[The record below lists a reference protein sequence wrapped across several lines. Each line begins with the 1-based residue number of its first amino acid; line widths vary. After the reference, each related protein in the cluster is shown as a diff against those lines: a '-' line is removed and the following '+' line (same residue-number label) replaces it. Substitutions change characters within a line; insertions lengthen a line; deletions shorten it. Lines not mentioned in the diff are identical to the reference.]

1 MSIDIRLDEFPK
13 GSEIKARGGGECL
26 PPTACDIT
34 FSTSVR
40 AFPLLAYADS
50 LKKNGGYSV
59 RIRMGVASCMVSTC
73 RFVRKMAFSSYLAT
87 VPKAFTH
94 AIASM
99 LKDSKHLRKCSV
111 AQYTGKKG
119 WRNWDGYGMCPQTD
133 HRSVDRQ
140 TTSPAPSIESS
151 YLPIHIGA
159 RYAHPNEHALD

>member
-1 MSIDIRLDEFPK
+1 MNSQRGVRK
-13 GSEIKARGGGECL
+13 KQGGGECL
-26 PPTACDIT
+26 PPTARDIT
-34 FSTSVR
+34 LSTGVR
-40 AFPLLAYADS
+40 AFPLLVYADS

-59 RIRMGVASCMVSTC
+59 WIRMGVASCMVSTC
-73 RFVRKMAFSSYLAT
+73 RSVRKMAFSSYLAT
-87 VPKAFTH
+87 VPKAYTD

-133 HRSVDRQ
+133 HRYVDRQ
-140 TTSPAPSIESS
+140 TTSPTPSIESS

-159 RYAHPNEHALD
+159 RYTHPNELALD